1 VEKAALMVLQ
11 EAASVVL
18 EVAATK
24 EQHHYPHFGD
34 IGAILLAVLQAY
46 HSWAVV
52 LPHVLIGSQH
62 S

>member
-1 VEKAALMVLQ
+1 MVLQ